1 MMADVAHGF
10 GLKIA
15 GVNSSPFPYAD
26 LVTASTSKSMRGPR
40 AGVIYCK

>member
-1 MMADVAHGF
+1 MHADVAHTF

-15 GVNSSPFPYAD
+15 GVNKSPFPFAD

-40 AGVIYCK
+40 AGIIY